1 MKEPLAPPNPSP
13 KCPGSLEYPLKSRVF
28 QWLRRKENFKEFT
41 KNVEKRA
48 KTVGTVGSMKN
59 YKDLKIQELRQ

>member
-1 MKEPLAPPNPSP
+1 
-13 KCPGSLEYPLKSRVF
+13 LKSRFF

-41 KNVEKRA
+41 KNVQEQA
-48 KTVGTVGSMKN
+48 KTMGTMGSMKN